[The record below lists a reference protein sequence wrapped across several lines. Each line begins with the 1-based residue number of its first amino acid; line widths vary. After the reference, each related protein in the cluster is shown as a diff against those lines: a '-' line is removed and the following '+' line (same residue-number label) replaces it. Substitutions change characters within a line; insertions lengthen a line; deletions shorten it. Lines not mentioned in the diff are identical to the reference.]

1 MLMDKNAQELTKLK
15 SKVKS
20 KHKDLAKKRKEAQM
34 KKAIILKFA
43 QDVHKIVST
52 KDDKAY
58 IMGIMKL
65 NQDYVMSQQAYL
77 SNDKKRD
84 PEVIEELNR
93 QLRYME
99 RSIA

>member
-1 MLMDKNAQELTKLK
+1 M
-15 SKVKS
+15 V
-20 KHKDLAKKRKEAQM
+20 RKETMM

-58 IMGIMKL
+58 VSGIMKL
-65 NQDYVMSQQAYL
+65 NQDYVMSQSAYL
-77 SNDKKRD
+77 GNDKKKD
-84 PEVIEELNR
+84 PEVIEELTR

-99 RSIA
+99 RSFA

>member
-1 MLMDKNAQELTKLK
+1 M
-15 SKVKS
+15 
-20 KHKDLAKKRKEAQM
+20 
-34 KKAIILKFA
+34 
-43 QDVHKIVST
+43 HKIVST

>member
-20 KHKDLAKKRKEAQM
+20 KHKDLAKKRKETQM
-34 KKAIILKFA
+34 KKAIIWKLA